1 MITHSNNNIP
11 KTLGDISD
19 FTLEQILDYMPLSVN
34 KYGQTSKYE
43 LSLYRTDNGRWFA
56 QYEIVDDSILYQY
69 DDMDIRQALWKLWER
84 ITIEERNN
92 NIEFNFF

>member
-34 KYGQTSKYE
+34 KYGQASKYE

-56 QYEIVDDSILYQY
+56 QYEIVDDTILYQY